1 MVDAYDLFRRLSF
14 GAKFDKKR
22 FENSFKRL
30 EVGFKI
36 KHKTLVMLFF
46 IELTK
51 IEEFIVSQLTIV
63 SCCTLALLTSL
74 ANSFSLPCC
83 QIGVHKTVTVTSIL
97 FL

>member
-1 MVDAYDLFRRLSF
+1 MTYCWISKMVDAYDLFRRLSF

-36 KHKTLVMLFF
+36 RQKTLVMLFF

-51 IEEFIVSQLTIV
+51 MEEFIIKSVEYC
-63 SCCTLALLTSL
+63 CCTLLT
-74 ANSFSLPCC
+74 
-83 QIGVHKTVTVTSIL
+83 
-97 FL
+97 